1 MCEAGTLILAVV
13 MTAIQKRVLASQRSR
28 DNSDTDSADPLV
40 EQGATVDVYSLLARR
55 VFYPPFVALK
65 RESHLRHLGELERT
79 QFLAPEKLRLLQFER
94 LKTVVEHA
102 YNHCPFYARRFS
114 EWDVKPQDLRE
125 PLDIQKFPVLTKKDI
140 QANWREMIA
149 TNVERSELV
158 ENRTGGSTGKPL
170 LFYVD
175 RERMETRK
183 AATIRHNR
191 WAGYDIADKAGII
204 WGATRDITRIFEGKI
219 PLRDLI
225 FERSI
230 VLDASSLSDTGMEEF
245 ARRLRSYRPKVLLG
259 YANSLYLFAAFVEE
273 KNLSGITAYS
283 VITTAELLYPDQR
296 QKIEKVFGCNVFDRY
311 GSRETSVIASECERH
326 TGLHLNA
333 ECLLVEI
340 LDDGKPVAHGQC
352 GEVVITDLLNWGMPL
367 IRYEIEDRASV
378 SREACPCGRSL
389 PLLSKVEGRVT
400 DFILTPSGKY
410 VSGAALTIK
419 LIAEV
424 PGIAQAQ
431 LVQED
436 VGSVK
441 FRLVRGSDYSSLTEE
456 ILRKKALEFLDKDVR
471 VLIEHVDEIPREP
484 SGKYR
489 FSISV
494 VGKDR
499 WSARSGDRT
508 SRIGI

>member
-1 MCEAGTLILAVV
+1 M
-13 MTAIQKRVLASQRSR
+13 
-28 DNSDTDSADPLV
+28 V
-40 EQGATVDVYSLLARR
+40 EQGATVDVYGLLARR

-79 QFLAPEKLRLLQFER
+79 QFLAPENLRLLQFER
-94 LKTVVEHA
+94 LKTVIEHA

-114 EWDVKPQDLRE
+114 EWGVKPQDLRE
-125 PLDIQKFPVLTKKDI
+125 PLDIQKFPILTKKDI
-140 QANWREMIA
+140 QANWREMVA

-170 LFYVD
+170 FFYVD

-191 WAGYDIADKAGII
+191 WAGYDVADKAGII
-204 WGATRDITRIFEGKI
+204 WGATRDMTHIFEGKT
-219 PLRDLI
+219 PLRDLL

-230 VLDASSLSDTGMEEF
+230 VLDASSLSDTGMEQF
-245 ARRLRSYRPKVLLG
+245 AKRLRSYRPKVLLG
-259 YANSLYLFAAFVEE
+259 YANSLYLFAAFIEE
-273 KNLSGITAYS
+273 KNLGGITACS
-283 VITTAELLYPDQR
+283 VITTAESLYPDQR
-296 QKIEKVFGCNVFDRY
+296 QKIEKVFGCPVFDRY

-340 LDDGKPVAHGQC
+340 LEDGKPAAHGRS
-352 GEVVITDLLNWGMPL
+352 GEVVITDLLNRGMPL
-367 IRYEIEDRASV
+367 IRYEIEDRASF
-378 SREACPCGRSL
+378 SRETCPCGRGL
-389 PLLSKVEGRVT
+389 PLLRGIEGRVT

-441 FRLVRGSDYSSLTEE
+441 FKLVRGASYSSSTEE

-471 VLIEHVDEIPREP
+471 VLIELVDEIPREP

-489 FSISV
+489 FSISL

-499 WSARSGDRT
+499 QSARSGDWTLRT
-508 SRIGI
+508 GI

>member
-1 MCEAGTLILAVV
+1 MLSCLAETRFWAGDSPENRKTYAARTLILVAFI
-13 MTAIQKRVLASQRSR
+13 TAIQRLLRDRFSR
-28 DNSDTDSADPLV
+28 PLDG
-40 EQGATVDVYSLLARR
+40 QGAIVDVYGLLARR
-55 VFYPPFVALK
+55 VFYPTFVALK
-65 RESHLRHLGELERT
+65 RESHLRHLSDLERT
-79 QFLAPEKLRLLQFER
+79 QFLAPEKLKLLQFER

-102 YNHCPFYARRFS
+102 YNHCPFYAKRFS
-114 EWDVKPQDLRE
+114 EWNVKPQDLRE
-125 PLDIQKFPVLTKKDI
+125 PLDIQKLPILTKKDI

-149 TNVERSELV
+149 TNVERSELI

-191 WAGYDIADKAGII
+191 WAGYDIAEKAGVI
-204 WGATRDITRIFEGKI
+204 WGATRDIASIFEGKI
-219 PLRDLI
+219 PLRNLI
-225 FERSI
+225 FERSL
-230 VLDASSLSDTGMEEF
+230 VLDASSLTDTGMEEF
-245 ARRLRSYRPKVLLG
+245 AKRLRRYRPKVLLG
-259 YANSLYLFAAFVEE
+259 YANSLYLFAAFTEE
-273 KNLSGITAYS
+273 RNLGGITACS
-283 VITTAELLYPDQR
+283 VITTAELLYPHQR
-296 QKIEKVFGCNVFDRY
+296 QKIEKVFGCPVFDRY

-340 LDDGKPVAHGQC
+340 LDDRKPAAQGQS

-367 IRYEIEDRASV
+367 IRYEIEDRAAF
-378 SREACPCGRSL
+378 SREACPCGRGL
-389 PLLSKVEGRVT
+389 PLLSKLEGRVT
-400 DFILTPSGKY
+400 DFIRTPSGKY

-436 VGSVK
+436 IGSVK
-441 FRLVRGSDYSSLTEE
+441 FRLVRGAAYSPSTEE
-456 ILRKKALEFLDKDVR
+456 ILRKKALEFLGKDVQI
-471 VLIEHVDEIPREP
+471 LIEHVDEIPRES

-489 FSISV
+489 FSISL

-499 WSARSGDRT
+499 
-508 SRIGI
+508 